1 MSRSVMTWRR
11 LSVATCAVVLSVT
24 SSVAATAATP
34 KASKDKD
41 SAALVPAKYKNG
53 ITVATDATYPPDEM
67 VKGSKIVGFDVD
79 LINAIGTT
87 LGITVTTK
95 SAVFDNI
102 IPGLKSGQYDVGNS
116 SFTDT
121 KARQKSVNFVDY
133 FKAGEAFYTKKG
145 NNKAPKTLAQLCGH
159 SVAVESGTIEED
171 DAKAQKKK
179 CPANKPLTINTYQ
192 TQTEADLSVKSGHSD
207 VGFADSQ
214 VAGYIV
220 AQSKGAFQ
228 LSGKPFGVAPYG
240 IATQRSADGRKLA
253 RAIQSALH
261 VMVGNGVYKAI
272 LDKWGVGAG
281 ALKKSEIV
289 LNGGK

>member
-1 MSRSVMTWRR
+1 MGRSVMTFRR
-11 LSVATCAVVLSVT
+11 LSVASCAVVLSL
-24 SSVAATAATP
+24 SSSAAAFAATP

-41 SAALVPAKYKNG
+41 SAALVPAKYAKG
-53 ITVATDATYPPDEM
+53 ITVATDATYPPDES
-67 VKGSKIVGFDVD
+67 VQGSKIIGFDID
-79 LINAIGTT
+79 MINAIGVT
-87 LGITVTTK
+87 LGVKVTTK

-121 KARQKSVNFVDY
+121 AERQKSVNFVDY

-179 CPANKPLTINTYQ
+179 CTGGKTITINTYQ

-220 AQSKGAFQ
+220 SQSKGAFQ

-253 RAIQSALH
+253 RAIQSALR
-261 VMVGNGVYKAI
+261 VMVDNGVYKAI

>member
-1 MSRSVMTWRR
+1 MNHARISLRRFSVLTCV
-11 LSVATCAVVLSVT
+11 VALTC
-24 SSVAATAATP
+24 SSVAMAGAATP
-34 KASKDKD
+34 TASKNKD
-41 SAALVPAKYKNG
+41 AAALVPAKYKKG
-53 ITVATDATYPPDEM
+53 ITVATDATYPPDEF
-67 VKGSKIVGFDVD
+67 VKGSKIVGFDID

-87 LGITVTTK
+87 LGVKVTTK
-95 SAVFDNI
+95 SATFDNI

-121 KARQKSVNFVDY
+121 KERQKSVNFVDY

-145 NNKAPKTLAQLCGH
+145 NNKAPKTLAGLCGH
-159 SVAVESGTIEED
+159 SVAVESGTVEED

-179 CPANKPLTINTYQ
+179 CAAGKPLTINTYQ

-240 IATQRSADGRKLA
+240 IATQRSANGRKLA
-253 RAIQSALH
+253 LAIQSALH
-261 VMVGNGVYKAI
+261 AMVDNGVYAAI
-272 LDKWGVGAG
+272 LAKWGVSDG
-281 ALKKSEIV
+281 ALKKSQIV
-289 LNGGK
+289 LNGAK

>member
-1 MSRSVMTWRR
+1 MSRSTMTFRR
-11 LSVATCAVVLSVT
+11 LSVASCAVVLSLT
-24 SSVAATAATP
+24 SSAAAFAATS

-41 SAALVPAKYKNG
+41 SAALVPAKYKKG
-53 ITVATDATYPPDEM
+53 ITVATDATYPPDES
-67 VKGSKIVGFDVD
+67 VKGSKIIGFDID

-87 LGITVTTK
+87 LGVKVTTK

-121 KARQKSVNFVDY
+121 KERQKSVNFVDY

-145 NNKAPKTLAQLCGH
+145 NNKAPKTLAQLCGQ

-171 DAKAQKKK
+171 DAKTQKKK
-179 CPANKPLTINTYQ
+179 CAAGKTVTINTYQ

-220 AQSKGAFQ
+220 SQSKGAFQ

-240 IATQRSADGRKLA
+240 IATQRSANGRKLA

-261 VMVGNGVYKAI
+261 VMVDNGVYKAI
-272 LDKWGVGAG
+272 LDKWGVGDG
-281 ALKKSEIV
+281 ALKKSQIV

>member
-1 MSRSVMTWRR
+1 MSRTR
-11 LSVATCAVVLSVT
+11 LSIRHLSVVSCAAVLT
-24 SSVAATAATP
+24 LSSGLVASAATP
-34 KASKDKD
+34 KASKDKA
-41 SAALVPAKYKNG
+41 SAALVPTKYQKG
-53 ITVATDATYPPDEM
+53 ITVATDATYPPDES
-67 VKGSKIVGFDVD
+67 VKGSKIVGFDID

-87 LGITVTTK
+87 LGIKVTTK
-95 SAVFDNI
+95 SATFDNI

-121 KARQKSVNFVDY
+121 KERQKSVNFVDY

-145 NNKAPKTLAQLCGH
+145 NKSAPKTLAQLCGH
-159 SVAVESGTIEED
+159 SVAVESGTVEED

-179 CPANKPLTINTYQ
+179 CGASKPLTINSYQ

-240 IATQRSADGRKLA
+240 IATQRSANGRQLA
-253 RAIQSALH
+253 RAIQSALR
-261 VMVGNGVYKAI
+261 VMVDNGVYAAI

-281 ALKKSEIV
+281 AIKKSEIV
-289 LNGGK
+289 LNGAK